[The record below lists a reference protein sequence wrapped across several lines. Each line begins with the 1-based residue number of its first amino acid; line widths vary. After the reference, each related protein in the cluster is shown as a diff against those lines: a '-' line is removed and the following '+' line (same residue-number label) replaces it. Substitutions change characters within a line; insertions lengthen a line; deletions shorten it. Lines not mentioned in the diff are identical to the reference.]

1 MCVQV
6 CGGASGLDGCGS
18 CGGLG
23 CVSEDGT
30 SQCGGEGCET
40 IVTRSQKA
48 LNEAKNSD
56 QEVLHALRE
65 VDKLNKMVGIHN
77 SIHYYN
83 LVYLNSCIYTHYYL
97 KVLSQYVS
105 FFFFAR
111 N

>member
-48 LNEAKNSD
+48 LNQAKNSD
-56 QEVLHALRE
+56 QEVLHDLRE
-65 VDKLNKMVGIHN
+65 VDKLNKMVSIHN

-83 LVYLNSCIYTHYYL
+83 NLFIKSPEMNVYIHITI
-97 KVLSQYVS
+97 
-105 FFFFAR
+105 
-111 N
+111 

>member
-1 MCVQV
+1 MCVEV
-6 CGGASGLDGCGS
+6 CGGASGLGCGT

-40 IVTRSQKA
+40 IVTRSQNA

-65 VDKLNKMVGIHN
+65 VDKLNKMVSIRN
-77 SIHYYN
+77 SFNYYKCF
-83 LVYLNSCIYTHYYL
+83 YLLSPLKCMYIYTLPFKH
-97 KVLSQYVS
+97 
-105 FFFFAR
+105 FG
-111 N
+111 